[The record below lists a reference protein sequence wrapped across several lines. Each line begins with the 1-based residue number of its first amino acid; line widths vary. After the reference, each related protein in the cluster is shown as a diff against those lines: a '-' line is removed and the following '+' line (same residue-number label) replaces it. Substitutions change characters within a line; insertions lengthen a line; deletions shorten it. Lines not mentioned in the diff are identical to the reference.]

1 MIEFSARSKSL
12 GSDYS
17 WSTYKFF
24 SGRKKAAFN
33 LESPFTLSRNPK
45 SYHLTSLKASSNPEM
60 DPSSTWSG
68 TQ

>member
-24 SGRKKAAFN
+24 SGREKAAFN
-33 LESPFTLSRNPK
+33 LERPHSMQK
-45 SYHLTSLKASSNPEM
+45 S
-60 DPSSTWSG
+60 
-68 TQ
+68 

>member
-1 MIEFSARSKSL
+1 MIEFSASSKSL
-12 GSDYS
+12 GSNYS
-17 WSTYKFF
+17 WSSYKFF

-33 LESPFTLSRNPK
+33 LESPFTLSRNPE

>member
-33 LESPFTLSRNPK
+33 LERPHSMQK
-45 SYHLTSLKASSNPEM
+45 S
-60 DPSSTWSG
+60 
-68 TQ
+68 

>member
-1 MIEFSARSKSL
+1 MIEFSASSRSL
-12 GSDYS
+12 GSNYS
-17 WSTYKFF
+17 WCTYKFF

-33 LESPFTLSRNPK
+33 LESPFTLRRNPK